1 MYFLPSPSV
10 PAEQTPD
17 LPFQDIPM
25 VLPRHHHY
33 TGVAFSTLCFQNVK
47 GRTVS
52 AAPALDGAEAC
63 LVMKVT
69 TLYTE
74 GVTADDASVW
84 LVQM

>member
-17 LPFQDIPM
+17 LPFQNIPM

-33 TGVAFSTLCFQNVK
+33 TGLLSLHSVSRLK

-74 GVTADDASVW
+74 GVAADDASVW